1 MKFTKHLIASAV
13 LLATASTAMAA
24 TDSTTIEINVTK
36 DAYVNL
42 VGSLSGNVV
51 KPLTLPQ
58 VDNTTTT
65 LGTLGFESNTTGSCT
80 VSFASAQG
88 YKLVHTT
95 DNSLDLGDYTVSYAG
110 VTNSAASNGNDYVAT
125 TCNEVASDLTIT
137 NPALP
142 AVVIAGTYSDTLTVT
157 VTTQ

>member
-13 LLATASTAMAA
+13 LFATASTAMAA

-42 VGSLSGNVV
+42 VGNLSGNVIT
-51 KPLTLPQ
+51 PLTLAE
-58 VDNTTTT
+58 VNNTTTT

-80 VSFASAQG
+80 VTFASAQG
-88 YKLVHTT
+88 YKLVHAT
-95 DNSLDLGDYTVSYAG
+95 DASLDLGAYSIEYAG
-110 VTNSAASNGNDYVAT
+110 VTNSAAASNDYVAT
-125 TCNEVASDLTIT
+125 TCNEVATDMTIT

-142 AVVIAGTYSDTLTVT
+142 AVVIAGTYSDTITVE